1 MVQHIIWSSRKLIG
15 SKSSIQKKV
24 KLPPQ
29 MLSSRSILKSS
40 SSCKIQAYLCKCVH
54 ISHACKV
61 THYLVFVVARRSK
74 QKHNHLHSFIS
85 NMHMVVLL
93 LPSISVELVTF
104 LWAPMSPTLLT
115 FWNCE
120 SFFQTCKDSETCLVS
135 RWQVYLWTWRCFSP
149 HHWATWLISCLQ
161 TWRNPNV
168 TICAHITSSHIQQ
181 FICFFRSST
190 TLFIGNCL

>member
-1 MVQHIIWSSRKLIG
+1 MVRHIIWSSRKLIE

-29 MLSSRSILKSS
+29 MLSSRSILKCS

-74 QKHNHLHSFIS
+74 QKHNHHHSFIS

-104 LWAPMSPTLLT
+104 LWAPMSPTLFT

-120 SFFQTCKDSETCLVS
+120 SFFQTCKDCGTCLVAGG
-135 RWQVYLWTWRCFSP
+135 RFIYGHEDVSP
-149 HHWATWLISCLQ
+149 HSLSNL
-161 TWRNPNV
+161 
-168 TICAHITSSHIQQ
+168 AHLMPSDLEESKCNHLYAHNQLAH
-181 FICFFRSST
+181 SAVH
-190 TLFIGNCL
+190 LLL